1 MTKSNLIQLFSPALK
16 GQSLHKNL
24 GEEFQLCEN
33 GSMIFHWADFYETCD
48 QVKTS
53 MDKDEELRKDF
64 ARLEAK
70 LQRLALI
77 PVWIKTTGKIYQTT
91 MYALYEKH
99 ILRLSHHMEGLDFY
113 GPMEVS
119 LISGTGPFKTMAV
132 SEFFHR
138 ETYQQFILVN
148 LLKGKLPKRD
158 YRIRLKAKILM
169 EYGDNFENSTLV
181 HLDQLTTKGL
191 LLNLPADLYLRGIS
205 RSTSARILI
214 DTGLLKTGTG
224 KNLNDLQT
232 HLAQHL
238 FNLLYS
244 SRREDS
250 MELDLKDVYASSS
263 FEFLRNQQKFLFVPY
278 EVLRPHSPDAVFS
291 MIDFVQHTR
300 ELVRGFY
307 AKSEESAA

>member
-1 MTKSNLIQLFSPALK
+1 MTKSNLFQLFSPALK
-16 GQSLHKNL
+16 DQSLHKNL

-33 GSMIFHWADFYETCD
+33 GSMIFHWADFHETCD

-53 MDKDEELRKDF
+53 MEKDENLRKDF

-77 PVWIKTTGKIYQTT
+77 PVWIKTPGKIYQTT
-91 MYALYEKH
+91 MHALYEKH

-158 YRIRLKAKILM
+158 FRIRLKAKILM
-169 EYGDNFENSTLV
+169 EYGENFEHSSLV

-191 LLNLPADLYLRGIS
+191 LLNLPVDLYQKGVS
-205 RSTSARILI
+205 RSPSARVLI
-214 DTGLLKTGTG
+214 DTGLLKSGTG
-224 KNLNDLQT
+224 KSLEDLQS
-232 HLAQHL
+232 HLSGHI

-250 MELDLKDVYASSS
+250 IELDLKDIHASTS

-291 MIDFVQHTR
+291 MIDFVHHTR
-300 ELVRGFY
+300 ELVRSFY
-307 AKSEESAA
+307 AKTDESAA